1 MFAYQ
6 TTKQGFGYLC
16 LNSDIKN
23 DYLKVY
29 HYNLHIM
36 QLYRYSN
43 NICCM
48 RQQNVLTPE
57 M

>member
-23 DYLKVY
+23 DYFKVY